1 MQIGTKWMRHAL
13 RKILVLLLAVGLTVS
28 VPALS
33 HAQIVTLSGTAS
45 HESHDLQRYADLSV
59 EPGDEACPHSAPA
72 HDQDGGLCKKCC
84 SACLGASLIPYAPE
98 ATSVA
103 AVPGELVAPREN
115 TLVARAIPTEPGIPK
130 PL

>member
-1 MQIGTKWMRHAL
+1 MPNAL
-13 RKILVLLLAVGLTVS
+13 RKILVLLLAVGLTIS

-33 HAQIVTLSGTAS
+33 HAQVVTFSSAAS
-45 HESHDLQRYADLSV
+45 HESHDVQHYADLSI

-84 SACLGASLIPYAPE
+84 AACLGASLIPDQPV
-98 ATSVA
+98 ATNVSA
-103 AVPGELVAPREN
+103 LPDELVVRRDD
-115 TLVARAIPTEPGIPK
+115 TLVARTIPTEPGIPK